1 MHSSHQQEMAAR
13 ASAQAEAS
21 GMELD
26 EELDS
31 LDEQVLQDLD
41 DDLDDTVS
49 LEAQTVEANSTGLSL
64 SELDEL
70 LAEEDWEPVDSLD
83 ALLSESV
90 EAAAAA
96 KRAKSL
102 KQRIRTG
109 QARPAE
115 VEAYKAWEA
124 QAHWKPIRNC
134 EVWNQVTCLICNT
147 KRRFFSEL
155 MVEYQGLGNPDNL
168 RYVTV
173 REANPGLPGGF
184 KFILR
189 DAKAMACDSCHG
201 AGGIDWD
208 NATIWKA

>member
-1 MHSSHQQEMAAR
+1 MHIPSEGQAR
-13 ASAQAEAS
+13 AQAQAEAS

-26 EELDS
+26 QDLAD
-31 LDEQVLQDLD
+31 LDEQVIQDLD

-49 LEAQTVEANSTGLSL
+49 LEAQTTEANSDGLSL

-70 LAEEDWEPVDSLD
+70 LADGEWEPVDSLD

-124 QAHWKPIRNC
+124 QAHWKPVGNC
-134 EVWNQVTCLICNT
+134 EVWNQVTCQICHT

-168 RYVTV
+168 RYVAV

-184 KFILR
+184 KLILR
-189 DAKAMACDSCHG
+189 EAKAAACDSCHG
-201 AGGIDWD
+201 AGNIDFES
-208 NATIWKA
+208 ATVWKA